1 MAKQNGTKSKAK
13 PAAKSAAGKK
23 ISLWTKIVRWFKKLF
38 KRKKKSDVR
47 KIYKTTDGYFTQ
59 NDKIKKPR
67 HVAVIDQRKDD
78 GALAVTKIYSQEGK
92 SGDLYLEKPVLTP
105 KKHSALKENSIV
117 GRHVQV
123 ATKGKDKKYKPIY
136 SRDLEETGDK
146 LTRKEHRQIKRN
158 LGGTDKK
165 RQESSKKLLKDWH
178 NHFKGSKK

>member
-1 MAKQNGTKSKAK
+1 MAKQNGAKSKAK

-92 SGDLYLEKPVLTP
+92 SGDYYLEKPVLSP
-105 KKHSALKENSIV
+105 KKHSTLTEDSIV

-178 NHFKGSKK
+178 NHFKKKKE